1 MGILLFNIIR
11 ERETLTMLSSNADK
25 NLTNY
30 GRIMLTCISGEV
42 QQVPSTASSTEAPN
56 VTGEV
61 SKKGLEAFGDL
72 LKENN
77 NIGQVFDQIK
87 NDESLN
93 AEDIPSMDD
102 MKDLLK
108 TFSKDDWDSITK
120 PELGVGSE
128 DLVKALEGMEEPNID
143 DEAME
148 KLQDLF
154 SPFLKGGAD
163 GELDETTAQQ
173 IMSFTEDPSF
183 ENLKS
188 LPASF
193 MGDVLKLTEE
203 LGKKENQALFDPII
217 EKLPNE
223 DLKKMFTE
231 GFGNLQDM
239 SNLINAQREEEGD
252 KDGNKIID
260 QDDSDFTSD
269 DSDGEQDTEVDLEG
283 RTGSIADKEVSGDDT
298 NAIQQNADALELFD

>member
-30 GRIMLTCISGEV
+30 GRIMLTCISEA
-42 QQVPSTASSTEAPN
+42 QQVISEAPK
-56 VTGEV
+56 VTGED
-61 SKKGLEAFGDL
+61 SKKGLEGFGDL
-72 LKENN
+72 LKGNN
-77 NIGQVFDQIK
+77 NIGQIFDQIK

-102 MKDLLK
+102 MQDLLK

-128 DLVKALEGMEEPNID
+128 DLVAALEGMEEPNMD

-173 IMSFTEDPSF
+173 IMSFTEDPS
-183 ENLKS
+183 
-188 LPASF
+188 
-193 MGDVLKLTEE
+193 
-203 LGKKENQALFDPII
+203 
-217 EKLPNE
+217 
-223 DLKKMFTE
+223 
-231 GFGNLQDM
+231 
-239 SNLINAQREEEGD
+239 
-252 KDGNKIID
+252 
-260 QDDSDFTSD
+260 
-269 DSDGEQDTEVDLEG
+269 
-283 RTGSIADKEVSGDDT
+283 
-298 NAIQQNADALELFD
+298 